1 MNLLFRLLSSVL
13 LLIILWSPKALAT
26 PLIERLDRFPDWQN
40 LPPIESAQGDLV
52 YPDWMAG
59 TWEVTSTLID
69 LVAPLAPE
77 LVTPGFEGNRPYLD
91 LPVTFLVRFGPQLAK
106 RKLRRFL
113 PVPVS
118 VKGDRADSVSI
129 VADREFNG
137 SSIARAYLGESGVV
151 SVKVDPSDPNRQ
163 VSAFR
168 GDRQLI
174 SIVGGR
180 ASETPT
186 PDRFA
191 ATELIDQVFRTA
203 SGIYF
208 NRVETTTAY
217 QHQTPDGGSI
227 DTVKGDRVT
236 ADQVTAIYLSPQD
249 RDYFQAKD
257 RPVALYRYRLDLVKQ
272 Y

>member
-1 MNLLFRLLSSVL
+1 MNLLFRFLSSVV

-69 LVAPLAPE
+69 LVAPLAPD

-91 LPVTFLVRFGPQLAK
+91 RPVTFLVRFGPQLAK

-137 SSIARAYLGESGVV
+137 SSIARAYLGDSGVV
-151 SVKVDPSDPNRQ
+151 SVKVDPDDPNRQ

-174 SIVGGR
+174 SIVSGR

-217 QHQTPDGGSI
+217 QHQTPDGRSI
-227 DTVKGDRVT
+227 DTVEGDRVT
-236 ADQVTAIYLSPQD
+236 ADQITAIYLSPQD
-249 RDYFQAKD
+249 PDYFIAKD
-257 RPVALYRYRLDLVKQ
+257 RPVALYRYQLDLVKQ
-272 Y
+272 